1 MKIIFFIQIVLIL
14 SLSNLYGQNEKIVL
28 LKTATGNIEGSLVSP
43 EPNLTKTVAL
53 IIAGSGPTDR
63 DGNNQAM
70 TNNSLKMLAMEL
82 NKKGIASLR
91 YDKRGI
97 GKSRE
102 AGPKE
107 VDLRFENYINDAKGW
122 IYFLKNDF
130 KFSRIIVIGHSE
142 GSLIGMIASQDK
154 NATKYI
160 SLAGAGEAADKIL
173 REQLKNQPPSIT
185 IQVNAILDDF
195 VKGKTVANTPVELNS
210 LFRPSVQPYIIS
222 WVKYDPQKELS
233 KLKIPVLIIQGTTDI
248 QVSTEDAK
256 RLAKAQPKAKLVIID
271 EMNHILKQAPANRQL
286 NIATYTK
293 PDLPLKKELIE
304 NLTTFILKK

>member
-1 MKIIFFIQIVLIL
+1 M
-14 SLSNLYGQNEKIVL
+14 
-28 LKTATGNIEGSLVSP
+28 
-43 EPNLTKTVAL
+43 
-53 IIAGSGPTDR
+53 
-63 DGNNQAM
+63 M
-70 TNNSLKMLAMEL
+70 L

-160 SLAGAGEAADKIL
+160 SLAGAGEAADTG
-173 REQLKNQPPSIT
+173 PWS
-185 IQVNAILDDF
+185 F
-195 VKGKTVANTPVELNS
+195 
-210 LFRPSVQPYIIS
+210 F
-222 WVKYDPQKELS
+222 
-233 KLKIPVLIIQGTTDI
+233 
-248 QVSTEDAK
+248 
-256 RLAKAQPKAKLVIID
+256 
-271 EMNHILKQAPANRQL
+271 
-286 NIATYTK
+286 
-293 PDLPLKKELIE
+293 
-304 NLTTFILKK
+304 